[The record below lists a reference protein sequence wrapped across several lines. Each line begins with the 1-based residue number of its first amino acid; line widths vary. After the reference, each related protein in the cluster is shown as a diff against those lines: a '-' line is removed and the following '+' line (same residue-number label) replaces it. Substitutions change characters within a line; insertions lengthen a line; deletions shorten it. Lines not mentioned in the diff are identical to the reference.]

1 MQALLSENIEKNMS
15 AFKRYQS
22 KVFWDQMASHDLE
35 DDRSVERND
44 PPHYSFNE
52 CVCEKEEKEEEDST
66 KSEND
71 TVDDMNITA
80 IHVCNDKNTKQNACQ
95 ISLIRDKSI
104 TRRRYV
110 E

>member
-80 IHVCNDKNTKQNACQ
+80 IHVCNDENTKQNACQ